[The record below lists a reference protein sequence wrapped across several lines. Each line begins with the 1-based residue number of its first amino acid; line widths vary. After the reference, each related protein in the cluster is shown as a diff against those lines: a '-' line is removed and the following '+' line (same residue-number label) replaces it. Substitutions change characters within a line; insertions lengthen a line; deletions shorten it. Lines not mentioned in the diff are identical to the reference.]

1 MAQNDGMSVLPLYG
15 DGRDAGTWGLYRP
28 QMIVGSLLVLLQS
41 VLIVALL
48 IQRTRRTRTDRALRD
63 RFDVGET
70 RRHCKRLGLVSIH
83 VGGRR
88 VRTITPEPGRTAPF
102 TLIMRRY
109 TVLVAD
115 DHAIVKEGLVN
126 LLKDH
131 DFDVVG
137 AVGDGHQLLDAAR
150 RLRPDLIVTDLSMP
164 GLSGLDVLTRLKAEH
179 VDSKII
185 VLTMHNDADLATR
198 AMRAGAS
205 GFLLKH
211 SAGEELLK
219 AVQQAVEDR
228 VYLTPA
234 LTKEVIERMAIPQ
247 DQAEP
252 QLTTRQRDVLRL
264 ILEGRRMKEIAA
276 TLHLSARTV
285 ETHKYQMMKTLGVYS
300 TAELVKYAI
309 EHRLIA
315 D

>member
-1 MAQNDGMSVLPLYG
+1 
-15 DGRDAGTWGLYRP
+15 
-28 QMIVGSLLVLLQS
+28 
-41 VLIVALL
+41 
-48 IQRTRRTRTDRALRD
+48 
-63 RFDVGET
+63 
-70 RRHCKRLGLVSIH
+70 
-83 VGGRR
+83 
-88 VRTITPEPGRTAPF
+88 
-102 TLIMRRY
+102 MRRY

-264 ILEGRRMKEIAA
+264 ILQGRRMKEIAA